1 MFDIVLAKTSDLFDE
16 VTKKPFRWARGN
28 SLWPVVFGISCCSL
42 EMMDLGASRTNV
54 DRMGTFY
61 RATPRQCDVLIVP
74 GGPVTLKMATVV
86 QRLYAEMPRPRYVIG
101 LGACTISGG
110 LFRGSYNLI
119 DRLDSIVPVDVY
131 VPGCPPRPEAMMD
144 GILHLKKKIETQH
157 I

>member
-42 EMMDLGASRTNV
+42 EMMDLGASRTDV

>member
-1 MFDIVLAKTSDLFDE
+1 MFDIVLAKTSELFVA
-16 VTKKPFRWARGN
+16 VTEPGFRWARGN

-42 EMMDLGASRTNV
+42 EMMDLGASRTDV
-54 DRMGTFY
+54 DRIGTFF

-74 GGPVTLKMATVV
+74 GGPVTLKMSHVV
-86 QRLYAEMPRPRYVIG
+86 QRLYAEMARPRYVIG

-144 GILHLKKKIETQH
+144 GVLQLKKLIETKQ

>member
-1 MFDIVLAKTSDLFDE
+1 
-16 VTKKPFRWARGN
+16 
-28 SLWPVVFGISCCSL
+28 
-42 EMMDLGASRTNV
+42 MMDLGASRTDV

>member
-1 MFDIVLAKTSDLFDE
+1 MESELFE
-16 VTKKPFRWARGN
+16 EITKKPFAWARGN
-28 SLWPVVFGISCCSL
+28 SLWPVVFGISCCSI
-42 EMMDLGASRTNV
+42 EMMDLGASRTDV
-54 DRMGTFY
+54 DRMGAFY
-61 RATPRQCDVLIVP
+61 RATPRQSDVLIVP
-74 GGPVTLKMATVV
+74 GGPVTLKMAKIV

-144 GILHLKKKIETQH
+144 GIIQLKKLINEKKI
-157 I
+157 

>member
-1 MFDIVLAKTSDLFDE
+1 MFDVVLAKTSELFE
-16 VTKKPFRWARGN
+16 AASKKPFVWARGN

-42 EMMDLGASRTNV
+42 EMMDLGASRTDV
-54 DRMGTFY
+54 DRMGTFF

-74 GGPVTLKMATVV
+74 GGPITLKMSHVV

-119 DRLDSIVPVDVY
+119 DRLDSIVPVDIY
-131 VPGCPPRPEAMMD
+131 VPGCPPRPEAMMHS
-144 GILHLKKKIETQH
+144 ILQLKELIEKKQI
-157 I
+157 